1 MPTVV
6 AGPPD
11 PSAGPG
17 HKWWAAVEADWLS
30 LQPSTAAPAVGD
42 LPRAGITRLVKG
54 AGGTRAVVL
63 LTPGSRGTEL
73 RLDLVLA
80 GDALAGT
87 PEQRAEALR
96 IALDRAPWEV
106 ED

>member
-30 LQPSTAAPAVGD
+30 LKPSTAVPAAGD
-42 LPRAGITRLVKG
+42 PPQTSITRLVKG
-54 AGGTRAVVL
+54 PGGTRAVL
-63 LTPGSRGTEL
+63 LLAPGSRGTEL
-73 RLDLVLA
+73 RLDLVVA

-87 PEQRAEALR
+87 AEQRAEALR
-96 IALDRAPWEV
+96 IALQRAPWEV